1 MPRPRP
7 WQRQSKRIR
16 RIKCI
21 LSRPAEEI
29 GGPGVLILYGRAG
42 CPSPRPDNHHA
53 ALRKGIMACVG
64 EGLSCPPSC
73 RPIPGHCRAHQSG
86 HFLETG
92 LLHPPLAALRR
103 FPLLR
108 AMCHCEP
115 VTDVT
120 GVAICIP
127 VPKAPLPK
135 GGLFKKRRDFSS
147 NSQKIFIKVANATFE
162 SWILVVYY
170 KHSKK
175 KTGCGPNHN
184 KEELYNEEMGMFCLR
199 LCVRG

>member
-1 MPRPRP
+1 MSRRPP
-7 WQRQSKRIR
+7 Q
-16 RIKCI
+16 
-21 LSRPAEEI
+21 
-29 GGPGVLILYGRAG
+29 
-42 CPSPRPDNHHA
+42 
-53 ALRKGIMACVG
+53 
-64 EGLSCPPSC
+64 
-73 RPIPGHCRAHQSG
+73 
-86 HFLETG
+86 
-92 LLHPPLAALRR
+92 LLQI
-103 FPLLR
+103 
-108 AMCHCEP
+108 CHGEP

-120 GVAICIP
+120 GVAIRIP
-127 VPKAPLPK
+127 GPKAPLPK

-184 KEELYNEEMGMFCLR
+184 KEELYNEKMGMFCLR

>member
-1 MPRPRP
+1 
-7 WQRQSKRIR
+7 
-16 RIKCI
+16 
-21 LSRPAEEI
+21 
-29 GGPGVLILYGRAG
+29 
-42 CPSPRPDNHHA
+42 
-53 ALRKGIMACVG
+53 MACVG

-73 RPIPGHCRAHQSG
+73 RPIPGHDSARQSG

-108 AMCHCEP
+108 A
-115 VTDVT
+115 
-120 GVAICIP
+120 IRIP

-135 GGLFKKRRDFSS
+135 GGLFKKQRDFSS

>member
-1 MPRPRP
+1 
-7 WQRQSKRIR
+7 
-16 RIKCI
+16 
-21 LSRPAEEI
+21 
-29 GGPGVLILYGRAG
+29 
-42 CPSPRPDNHHA
+42 
-53 ALRKGIMACVG
+53 MACVG

-73 RPIPGHCRAHQSG
+73 RPIGG

-92 LLHPPLAALRR
+92 LLHPPLAALCR

-120 GVAICIP
+120 GVAIRIP
-127 VPKAPLPK
+127 GPKAPLPK

-184 KEELYNEEMGMFCLR
+184 KEELYNEKMGMFCLR

>member
-1 MPRPRP
+1 MTALPQGRP
-7 WQRQSKRIR
+7 WRS
-16 RIKCI
+16 
-21 LSRPAEEI
+21 PARCTSYYASV
-29 GGPGVLILYGRAG
+29 GGGG
-42 CPSPRPDNHHA
+42 
-53 ALRKGIMACVG
+53 
-64 EGLSCPPSC
+64 CPPSC
-73 RPIPGHCRAHQSG
+73 QPIPGHCRGRQSG

-108 AMCHCEP
+108 A
-115 VTDVT
+115 
-120 GVAICIP
+120 IRIP

-135 GGLFKKRRDFSS
+135 GRLFKKRRDFFS
-147 NSQKIFIKVANATFE
+147 NSQKIFIKVANATFA

-199 LCVRG
+199 LCSRG

>member
-1 MPRPRP
+1 
-7 WQRQSKRIR
+7 
-16 RIKCI
+16 
-21 LSRPAEEI
+21 
-29 GGPGVLILYGRAG
+29 
-42 CPSPRPDNHHA
+42 
-53 ALRKGIMACVG
+53 MACVG
-64 EGLSCPPSC
+64 EGLSCPPPC
-73 RPIPGHCRAHQSG
+73 RPIPGHYRARQSG

-108 AMCHCEP
+108 A
-115 VTDVT
+115 
-120 GVAICIP
+120 IRIP